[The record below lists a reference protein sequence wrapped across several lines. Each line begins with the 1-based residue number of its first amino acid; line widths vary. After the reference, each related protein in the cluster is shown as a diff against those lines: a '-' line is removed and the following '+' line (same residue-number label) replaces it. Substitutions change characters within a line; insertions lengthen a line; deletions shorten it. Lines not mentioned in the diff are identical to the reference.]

1 MGIINIGSK
10 GIVSVNGREHI
21 LEKKECL
28 YIGMGS
34 KEVSFKSPDRD
45 HPAKFY
51 FNSTLILPYPF
62 VKVSMNDAQRVSLG
76 TPDKSTPAAIR
87 RGYSFKKGEIPSQPL
102 LERLNGALVVTKE
115 FSVILTKDADT
126 QKEIFGLLRGV
137 HDGSLDSDYGSE
149 QGHLH
154 QESHFD
160 WILGTTIYVE
170 RQRHLETLLGSRFID
185 LRWGRP
191 IEYETAVVKAVSND
205 GGLSEIRQRLSQAM
219 ADIIINTASY
229 PKPSLPYL
237 PEFADLAA
245 RLRTP
250 VERNT
255 RTNEIYEIPDIE
267 LGTRFGQSLMRIA
280 RGLLMIGVPV
290 QELRPYLNRMVM
302 DCMSKIRAGVVGCLL
317 KDITKQEDIA
327 HKTNLSRGY
336 VARILEE
343 LRLLGVTSE
352 KLKILGDDGV
362 DVEHR
367 GEEI

>member
-1 MGIINIGSK
+1 MI
-10 GIVSVNGREHI
+10 
-21 LEKKECL
+21 
-28 YIGMGS
+28 
-34 KEVSFKSPDRD
+34 KEVEEYKSLMLVNFEIDDVQAIDILIAVAVSHKIPQSEMLWLRIIG
-45 HPAKFY
+45 ASGSGKTEILR
-51 FNSTLILPYPF
+51 TLAAQDGYC
-62 VKVSMNDAQRVSLG
+62 VSIESI
-76 TPDKSTPAAIR
+76 TPAAIR